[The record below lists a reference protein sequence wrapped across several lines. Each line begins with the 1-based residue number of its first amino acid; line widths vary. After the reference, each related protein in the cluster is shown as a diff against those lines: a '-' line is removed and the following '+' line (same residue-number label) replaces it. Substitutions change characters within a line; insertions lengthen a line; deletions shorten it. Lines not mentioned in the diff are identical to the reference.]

1 MRPVAAGVH
10 LYRPHLR
17 WRNPSPPAARRR
29 VAIARLLML
38 RAVIFDFDF
47 TLADASEGI
56 IDCVSYALSA
66 LGLPAAEPA
75 AIRQTI
81 GLSLRATFEALTTPE
96 QRCDQL
102 ADDFAS
108 NFLSR
113 SEQVMVKKT
122 VVYPG
127 SCQAITSLREC
138 GVATAIASS
147 KFRRRISAVLEL
159 NDLSKL
165 FDYVV
170 GGEDVPEGEEK
181 PHPTPLVLAAAGLVR
196 RVVCPQLDS
205 V

>member
-1 MRPVAAGVH
+1 MPV
-10 LYRPHLR
+10 
-17 WRNPSPPAARRR
+17 
-29 VAIARLLML
+29 L

-56 IDCVSYALSA
+56 IDCVGYSLSA
-66 LGLPAAEPA
+66 LSLPAAEPT

-81 GLSLRATFEALTTPE
+81 GLSLRATFEAVTTLE
-96 QRCDQL
+96 QRRHRS
-102 ADDFAS
+102 AEDFAA
-108 NFLSR
+108 NFLAR

-122 VVYPG
+122 MVYAG
-127 SCQAITSLREC
+127 SRQAISSLRRS

-159 NDLSKL
+159 NDLGSL
-165 FDYVV
+165 FDCVV

-196 RVVCPQLDS
+196 RAINYAFQQSYTAYS
-205 V
+205 VAHR